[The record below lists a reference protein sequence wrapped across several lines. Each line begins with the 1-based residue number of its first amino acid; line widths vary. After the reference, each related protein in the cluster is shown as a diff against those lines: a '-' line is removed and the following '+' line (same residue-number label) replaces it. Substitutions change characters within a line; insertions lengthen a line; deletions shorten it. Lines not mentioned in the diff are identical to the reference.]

1 MNFFK
6 NLVRKERIR
15 DLAAYKSNIEYYKN
29 IVEAEEKT
37 INNLQNLIDDL
48 PINNTG
54 FSRYWSAGYK
64 NDYIKQLHVH
74 HTQLSDALGEIEYW
88 QTIYDDLY
96 NKLYPEQK

>member
-1 MNFFK
+1 MNFLN
-6 NLVRKERIR
+6 NLVRRKRIR

-37 INNLQNLIDDL
+37 INNLQNLIDEL
-48 PINNTG
+48 PLFPIACV
-54 FSRYWSAGYK
+54 R
-64 NDYIKQLHVH
+64 IKVECIQSLYLHCEE
-74 HTQLSDALGEIEYW
+74 LDNALGEIEYW

>member
-29 IVEAEEKT
+29 IVETEEKT
-37 INNLQNLIDDL
+37 INYLQNLIDEL
-48 PINNTG
+48 PLFPIACV
-54 FSRYWSAGYK
+54 R
-64 NDYIKQLHVH
+64 IKVECIQSLYLHCEE
-74 HTQLSDALGEIEYW
+74 LDNALGEIEYR

>member
-6 NLVRKERIR
+6 NLVRIGRIR

-29 IVEAEEKT
+29 IAEAEKIT
-37 INNLQNLIDDL
+37 IDNLQKLIDDL
-48 PINNTG
+48 PINNNG
-54 FSRYWSAGYK
+54 FPYSDAGYK
-64 NDYIKQLHVH
+64 NDYIKELHVH